1 MTVVID
7 VGCARHH
14 TSFSIERL
22 VEMFHPDMLYG
33 FDPNDTARTEVV
45 DGCEVEVFRAAA
57 WTSNG
62 TVPFRYEE
70 ITSRVDEGAAD
81 HVPAVDLAT
90 FIDGLDHDDIILK
103 VDAEGAEYDLLEHLI
118 RTKADRRLKVAW
130 IEWHLAPSQ
139 VAARALRRRRN
150 QIGYAIACGLREWEW

>member
-45 DGCEVEVFRAAA
+45 DGCEVEVFQAAA
-57 WTSNG
+57 WTSDG

-81 HVPAVDLAT
+81 LQAEET
-90 FIDGLDHDDIILK
+90 SRRK
-103 VDAEGAEYDLLEHLI
+103 VDVDEQTRH
-118 RTKADRRLKVAW
+118 
-130 IEWHLAPSQ
+130 
-139 VAARALRRRRN
+139 
-150 QIGYAIACGLREWEW
+150 YA